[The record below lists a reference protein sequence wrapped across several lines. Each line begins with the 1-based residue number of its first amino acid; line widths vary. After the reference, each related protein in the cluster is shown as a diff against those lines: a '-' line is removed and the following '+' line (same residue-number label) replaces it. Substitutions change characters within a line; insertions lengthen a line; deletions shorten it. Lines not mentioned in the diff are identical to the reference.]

1 DSLAIPFATVILI
14 VELHR
19 RKRNGKLML
28 DSIRSN
34 GVNKKFFENNE
45 SLADFDSLKMN
56 RTLITYFFHY
66 TSKSGG
72 DAHLSYEASQI
83 LRSHVNEDTT
93 MVYIKFSN
101 AEGSLDEISF
111 NICERGHFGW
121 VFNCMIDLF
130 LDQKC
135 HTIQE
140 RTKMIQDFQRS
151 YTVPQIEPYAS
162 FLLTERNQQECI
174 ALGLAKMHK
183 HELKAVIIKIFRGEM
198 PAKTE
203 MGQCLLH
210 PNCLYPTRKTCIGC
224 EYLIPTEYLL
234 ISVTEQIKTTML
246 NLYNSKSARIK
257 ERELHF

>member
-1 DSLAIPFATVILI
+1 
-14 VELHR
+14 
-19 RKRNGKLML
+19 
-28 DSIRSN
+28 
-34 GVNKKFFENNE
+34 
-45 SLADFDSLKMN
+45 
-56 RTLITYFFHY
+56 
-66 TSKSGG
+66 SKSGG
-72 DAHLSYEASQI
+72 DAHFSYEASQI

-121 VFNCMIDLF
+121 VFNCMINLF

-135 HTIQE
+135 QTIQE

-151 YTVPQIEPYAS
+151 YTVPEIETYAS
-162 FLLTERNQQECI
+162 FLLTERNQKESI
-174 ALGLAKMHK
+174 ALRLAKMPK
-183 HELKAVIIKIFRGEM
+183 HELKDVIIKIFRGEM

-257 ERELHF
+257 ERELHFLRRMFLLINQAIVERGKEHVETFIDRRELKELYIALIEYKRRETAIDTPKKD